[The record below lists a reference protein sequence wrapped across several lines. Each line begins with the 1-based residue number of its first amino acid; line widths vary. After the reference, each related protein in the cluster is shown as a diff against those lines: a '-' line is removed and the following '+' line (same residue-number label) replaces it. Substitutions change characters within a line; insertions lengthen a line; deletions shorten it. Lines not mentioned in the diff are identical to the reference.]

1 MAPLRRLQLQTHEA
15 TVRGRRSD
23 RFEHRRAKRA
33 AYGEGDL
40 VARPSSLLEIVE
52 FWRAMPLGKPPFI
65 HPEDLP
71 AMQHHAAELLAEP
84 AANFSQFLASKR
96 FGDLSDHRF
105 HFSLLPIPYLG
116 DLNRA
121 DIFVLQLNPGFNLNN
136 YYAEWNVPAFR
147 RRVERNVR
155 QELDGVEFPFYSRP
169 RTLLVQRIPMVGG
182 KTPRHRCDYRQQKIQ
197 GRYFDALR
205 ELSRRIA
212 VIELV
217 PYHSIAFK
225 EHRLVRLLPSTA
237 RARDLVQSNL
247 LKRAASGR
255 VLVIAMRQVSAW
267 GLDATKY
274 PGIVRYATAQSRSA
288 SLRSTSLGGR
298 AILERFG
305 IEPS

>member
-1 MAPLRRLQLQTHEA
+1 MPRNCWRR
-15 TVRGRRSD
+15 
-23 RFEHRRAKRA
+23 
-33 AYGEGDL
+33 
-40 VARPSSLLEIVE
+40 
-52 FWRAMPLGKPPFI
+52 
-65 HPEDLP
+65 
-71 AMQHHAAELLAEP
+71 P

-155 QELDGVEFPFYSRP
+155 QELDGVEFPFYSLDPELCWYSGYRWWE
-169 RTLLVQRIPMVGG
+169 G
-182 KTPRHRCDYRQQKIQ
+182 KLHDIAATIANRKYK

-205 ELSRRIA
+205 ELSQRIA
-212 VIELV
+212 AIELV

-237 RARDLVQSNL
+237 QARDLVQSNL
-247 LKRAASGR
+247 LKRAASGE
-255 VLVIAMRQVSAW
+255 VLV
-267 GLDATKY
+267 D
-274 PGIVRYATAQSRSA
+274 RYA
-288 SLRSTSLGGR
+288 
-298 AILERFG
+298 
-305 IEPS
+305 